1 MARPRVNKLTSGYNL
16 LWESSRMMLPEH
28 KERINGHRE
37 TLGRKERPVLDEQEM
52 EELALKVG
60 ESLETGRPVTLKL
73 YGEYGD
79 RMVTGVVT
87 KVDPQAGRIR
97 LRTAQGD
104 AQADM
109 RDVIG
114 AEYANAEEADAE

>member
-1 MARPRVNKLTSGYNL
+1 MDAMNKPRVNKLTPGYNL

-28 KERINGHRE
+28 KERIIGHRE
-37 TLGRKERPVLDEQEM
+37 SLKRKERPVLDEQEM

-73 YGEYGD
+73 YGEVED
-79 RMVTGVVT
+79 REVTGVVT
-87 KVDPQAGRIR
+87 RIDPQAGRIR

-104 AQADM
+104 VWAAL

-114 AEYANAEEADAE
+114 AE

>member
-1 MARPRVNKLTSGYNL
+1 MAKPRVNKLTSGYNL

-37 TLGRKERPVLDEQEM
+37 SLNRKERPVLDEQEM
-52 EELALKVG
+52 EELALRIG

-73 YGEYGD
+73 YGEYAD
-79 RMVTGVVT
+79 REVTGVVT

-97 LRTAQGD
+97 LRTALGD
-104 AQADM
+104 MWAKM

-114 AEYANAEEADAE
+114 AE

>member
-1 MARPRVNKLTSGYNL
+1 MNKPRVNKLTPGYNL

-28 KERINGHRE
+28 KERINSHRDS
-37 TLGRKERPVLDEQEM
+37 LKRKARPVLDEQEM

-60 ESLETGRPVTLKL
+60 ESLETGRPITLKL
-73 YGEYGD
+73 YGEVED
-79 RMVTGVVT
+79 REMTGVVT

-104 AQADM
+104 AWADM

-114 AEYANAEEADAE
+114 AE